1 MKMLKYMPKSCMI
14 AIVEV
19 GNDYTERLITIKA
32 DHCSIEEA
40 QQIARDAGYQ
50 VITELCT
57 IVHTIDGIHI
67 IVAVEPERK
76 EEECE
81 N

>member
-1 MKMLKYMPKSCMI
+1 MKMKVMEKPIVVI

-19 GNDYTERLITIKA
+19 GEDYIDRLITIKA
-32 DHCSIEEA
+32 DHCSLEEA
-40 QQIARDAGYQ
+40 QEIAKNAGYQ
-50 VITELCT
+50 VITDLCT

-76 EEECE
+76 GEEE
-81 N
+81 